1 LNSIKKEFVV
11 DADFTAEEI
20 SFQQQ
25 VRDFLE
31 NEFPADIRE
40 KVDNNIRLSKDDIV
54 RWQKIL
60 NKQGWMAPN
69 WPQEYGGT
77 GWTHTQKYI
86 FNQEMGHIGAP
97 EPVAFGVKMVAP
109 VILTYGSEEQKQRFL
124 PDILESNVWWCQG
137 YSEPN
142 SGSDLA
148 SLKTTAVREGD
159 HYIVNGTKTWNTLG
173 QYADWIFCLV
183 RTDNT
188 AKKQEG
194 ISFLLIDMN
203 SPGISV
209 NPIYL
214 MDGSPEVNEVVF
226 EDVKVPVE
234 NLIGEE
240 NKGWT
245 YAKVLLTH
253 ERTNIAR
260 VPYTQRR
267 IDALKAAAAD
277 RDDGNGGKLLDDPVF
292 AKKVAELEIDLEA
305 LEYAELRTLAAVSVG
320 KAPGPESS
328 ILKIVGTEVAQ
339 RADELFV
346 EVAGYDALP
355 FVPEQFEV
363 GFDGEPVGTDSLA
376 STSLDYMNH
385 RKVTIY
391 GGSNEIQKNIICKAV
406 LGL

>member
-1 LNSIKKEFVV
+1 MN
-11 DADFTAEEI
+11 ADFTEEELA
-20 SFQQQ
+20 FQQE

-31 NEFPADIRE
+31 SEFPADIRA
-40 KVDNNIRLSKDDIV
+40 KVDNNIRLGKDDIV

-60 NKQGWMAPN
+60 NGKGWMAPN
-69 WPQEYGGT
+69 WPVEYGGT
-77 GWTHTQKYI
+77 GWTATQKHI
-86 FNQEMGHIGAP
+86 FNQEMGRIGAP
-97 EPVAFGVKMVAP
+97 EPVPFGVKMVAP
-109 VILTYGSEEQKQRFL
+109 VILTYGTEDQKKRFL
-124 PDILESNVWWCQG
+124 PDILESKAWWCQG

-142 SGSDLA
+142 AGSDLA
-148 SLKTTAVREGD
+148 SLKTTAVRDGD
-159 HYIVNGTKTWNTLG
+159 HYVVNGTKTWNTLG

-203 SPGISV
+203 SPGITV
-209 NPIYL
+209 NPIVL

-226 EDVKVPVE
+226 DNVRVPVD

-260 VPYTQRR
+260 VPYTKRR
-267 IDALKAAAAD
+267 INELKAVAGQ
-277 RDDGNGGKLLDDPVF
+277 RDDGHGGKLAEDPAF
-292 AKKVAELEIDLEA
+292 ARKVAEMEIDLLA
-305 LEYAELRTLAAVSVG
+305 LEYAELRTLAAVTVG

-339 RADELFV
+339 RADELFL

-355 FVPEQFEV
+355 FVPEQFED
-363 GFDGEPVGTDSLA
+363 GFAGEPLGEGYLA
-376 STSLDYMNH
+376 SAALDYFNH
-385 RKVTIY
+385 RKVSIY